1 MAYLGPVREAMLE
14 GRNAVDC
21 FLGSIDA
28 MHQILT
34 DFAECDAGPTRWKVP
49 RVIDIY
55 CCSNRCLSDCSPSL
69 RYYNLEAG
77 SLCSVYVHGRWVQR
91 ELLDLLMQQ
100 RRWMD
105 GVAWGHFA
113 ERTSAVHCSGCGRPV
128 YIPFCGLRHELM
140 NSIDACSTKLSVP
153 LQTPDEID
161 TYMWEAKRGPWS
173 GDTQHEA
180 LIWYATAAIWRDLA
194 PSHVDQHG
202 RQLPHDHGQYWT
214 EWLHKDADRVYLRKL
229 WAMWAVSMKALLKV
243 NIRMRLLVCERH
255 IVGDPQHAILGS
267 VMNDTE
273 SVFSILTYEQDG
285 FGPGVYES
293 WFLNNVGPAGRLLAL
308 RGCIP

>member
-1 MAYLGPVREAMLE
+1 MLE

-77 SLCSVYVHGRWVQR
+77 SICSVYVHGRWVQR

-113 ERTSAVHCSGCGRPV
+113 EMTSHCSGCGRPV

-161 TYMWEAKRGPWS
+161 TYMWEA
-173 GDTQHEA
+173 
-180 LIWYATAAIWRDLA
+180 
-194 PSHVDQHG
+194 
-202 RQLPHDHGQYWT
+202 
-214 EWLHKDADRVYLRKL
+214 
-229 WAMWAVSMKALLKV
+229 
-243 NIRMRLLVCERH
+243 
-255 IVGDPQHAILGS
+255 
-267 VMNDTE
+267 
-273 SVFSILTYEQDG
+273 
-285 FGPGVYES
+285 
-293 WFLNNVGPAGRLLAL
+293 
-308 RGCIP
+308 